1 MQGALRVRAWWPTVG
16 AVLLLLFAGQ
26 QLSSAQTM
34 SEYQVKA
41 AYLYNF
47 AKFVEW
53 PARAFENPTA
63 PIRLCV
69 LNYQS
74 FESELNQMVEG
85 KTVAGRPV
93 AVVPVENG
101 EQSHSCHILFVNS
114 SQDRQVQHIIEVLR
128 DTSVL
133 TVGET
138 IEFVEKGGIISFVL
152 QDDRVR
158 FQVNYKAANRAG
170 LRISSRLLSVATRV
184 IE

>member
-1 MQGALRVRAWWPTVG
+1 MQGAQRIRAWWPAVG
-16 AVLLLLFAGQ
+16 AALLLLFAGQ
-26 QLSSAQTM
+26 LSSAQTM
-34 SEYQVKA
+34 TEYQVKA

-53 PARAFENPTA
+53 PSRAFENPTA

-85 KTVAGRPV
+85 KTIAGRPV

-184 IE
+184 IV